1 MGRQAQAKRERREQ
15 AEYAAA
21 LTTCEG
27 TWLEKRPDADE
38 QRRISDA
45 ARVLMLEHLPII
57 NDFKRNTELANLY
70 SLELFR
76 DPMFQPLHL
85 EDWLVEQILN
95 AVGEPP
101 VVEDQSDPTFAAYLQ
116 SAVLS
121 ISTARMRSSLAGQL
135 RRFLPQLVEAGRFK
149 DAVAVDYNAFRTSL
163 GNEVSPFLV
172 QTTLQSLARWYE
184 EHEEEDE
191 EEVQAQE

>member
-1 MGRQAQAKRERREQ
+1 MGRQAQAKRARREQ

-38 QRRISDA
+38 QRRIVAA
-45 ARVLMLEHLPII
+45 ARTLIEQHLPII
-57 NDFKRNTELANLY
+57 NEFKRDTEAANLY

-76 DPMFQPLHL
+76 DPIFQPLQL
-85 EDWLVEQILN
+85 EDWLVEQILS
-95 AVGEPP
+95 AAGEPP
-101 VVEDQSDPTFAAYLQ
+101 IVESQDDPAFATYLQ
-116 SAVLS
+116 RAVLS
-121 ISTARMRSSLAGQL
+121 VATSRMRSALAGQL
-135 RRFLPQLVEAGRFK
+135 RRYLPQLVEAGRFK
-149 DAVAVDYNAFRTSL
+149 DAVGVDYNAFRTSL

-184 EHEEEDE
+184 EHEEDE
-191 EEVQAQE
+191 EEVPTQE